1 MVERRRAARV
11 LLLDGEGRI
20 LLFRGTDPAT
30 PGVGWWITPG
40 GGVEPG
46 EEPRDAALR
55 ELAEETGL
63 TVELGPVVAYDTV
76 VYSFQG
82 RHYEQDQTF
91 HLARLRG
98 GGRRSGGRRGPA
110 NGPDGGPGRE
120 WDGGSGNGSDG
131 GRGNETG
138 SGTGGRDAEWLSATC
153 DAEEHARLLA
163 ARWWTVLE
171 LRATGE
177 TVYPAVLADLVDRL
191 LKDGPPVRP
200 VRLSGRVRW
209 STMGWTRRVEGTPE

>member
-20 LLFRGTDPAT
+20 LLFRGADPVV
-30 PGVGWWITPG
+30 PGVRWWITPG
-40 GGVEPG
+40 GGLEPG
-46 EEPRDAALR
+46 EAPRDAALR

-63 TVELGPVVAYDTV
+63 TDVEWGPVVAYDTV

-82 RHYEQDQTF
+82 QHYEQDQSF
-91 HLARLRG
+91 HLARLRA
-98 GGRRSGGRRGPA
+98 GGRRSGGGRGPA
-110 NGPDGGPGRE
+110 NGPDGGPGSE
-120 WDGGSGNGSDG
+120 WK
-131 GRGNETG
+131 GRPGNESG
-138 SGTGGRDAEWLSATC
+138 IGTGDRGSEWLSATC
-153 DAEEHARLLA
+153 DAEEHARLLT
-163 ARWWTVLE
+163 ARWWTVPE

-191 LKDGPPVRP
+191 LRDGPPVLP
-200 VRLSGRVRW
+200 VRLSGRVWW